1 MRGDKKE
8 KNRRGASPFKLF
20 IIFILLIFVL
30 LLILKPGYVKILTIT
45 NQKTGEIYL
54 SEIVEF
60 PYGITCG
67 WIHSFEHIPW
77 TEDYIINDTNKLL
90 LKRITVAGFGAGIP
104 NNKGVVT
111 IDDNG
116 IIIMDRINEEFSSI
130 VWINSKSALEY
141 ISVNYEVIVRGS
153 ELPHHEFL
161 ELKVKERVKLW
172 MK

>member
-90 LKRITVAGFGAGIP
+90 LKRITVAGFGA
-104 NNKGVVT
+104 
-111 IDDNG
+111 
-116 IIIMDRINEEFSSI
+116 
-130 VWINSKSALEY
+130 
-141 ISVNYEVIVRGS
+141 
-153 ELPHHEFL
+153 
-161 ELKVKERVKLW
+161 
-172 MK
+172 